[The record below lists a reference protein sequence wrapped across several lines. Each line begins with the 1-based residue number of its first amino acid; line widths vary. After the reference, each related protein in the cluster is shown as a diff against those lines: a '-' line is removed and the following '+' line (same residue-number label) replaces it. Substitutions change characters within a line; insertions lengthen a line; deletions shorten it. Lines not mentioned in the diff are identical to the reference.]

1 MAIAVASLLLG
12 RPVRP
17 DVAVTGELT
26 LRGQILPVS
35 GVKAQLLAAHRSGI
49 REVILPARNARDLED
64 VPEEIRTDLVVHL
77 VSHIDRALELMLSP
91 PVPTPPEARAPTSE
105 HAPGQ
110 AHP

>member
-1 MAIAVASLLLG
+1 MAVAVASLLLG

-17 DVAVTGELT
+17 DVAATGELT

-35 GVKAQLLAAHRSGI
+35 GIKAQLLAAHRSGI

-64 VPEEIRTDLVVHL
+64 IPEEIRTDLVVHL
-77 VSHIDRALELMLSP
+77 VSHVDQALSLMLAP
-91 PVPTPPEARAPTSE
+91 PVPTPPEARPASSE
-105 HAPGQ
+105 RAPGQ